1 MTVDG
6 EGFSDRI
13 ASAITS
19 QKQPTVTVL
28 STLLAV
34 QDEIGYLTDAGI
46 EAVAAYM
53 KTTSNDVFGVAS
65 FYGNFRFT
73 PPGDHVVEV
82 CWGPTC
88 HLLGAPAI
96 LQGVLDHLGLS
107 EEGETEDN
115 RFSFKYNTCL
125 GACSQAP
132 VMSIDHRLIG
142 RINIDRA
149 IQNIVESVPGT

>member
-6 EGFSDRI
+6 EAFSDRI

-96 LQGVLDHLGLS
+96 LQAVLDHLGLS

-149 IQNIVESVPGT
+149 IQHIVESVPGT

>member
-6 EGFSDRI
+6 EAFSDRI

-46 EAVAAYM
+46 EAVATYM

-149 IQNIVESVPGT
+149 IQHIVESVPGT

>member
-96 LQGVLDHLGLS
+96 LQAVLDHLGLS

-142 RINIDRA
+142 RINVDRA